1 MGDQPP
7 VEMSLAQRGTWRVVQ
22 VRGDLD
28 LATAPQLESIFDEP
42 DGHVALDLAKVRFID
57 STGLRALVRIHE
69 RQERVVLVAPS
80 PVVQRLLSLTH
91 MTDAFPVAPNLE
103 ALDSME

>member
-1 MGDQPP
+1 MADQPLI
-7 VEMSLAQRGTWRVVQ
+7 EMSLAHHGTWRVAS

-28 LATAPQLESIFDEP
+28 LATAPQLESAFEEP

-57 STGLRALVRIHE
+57 STGLRALVRIRE

-80 PVVQRLLSLTH
+80 PVVQRLLSLTQ
-91 MTDAFPVAPNLE
+91 MTDAFPVASSLA

>member
-1 MGDQPP
+1 MADQPP
-7 VEMSLAQRGTWRVVQ
+7 IEMSLAQHGTWCVAH

-28 LATAPQLESIFDEP
+28 LATAPHLESSFEEP

-57 STGLRALVRIHE
+57 STGLRALVRIRE
-69 RQERVVLVAPS
+69 RQARVVLIAPS
-80 PVVQRLLSLTH
+80 PVVQRLLSLTG
-91 MTDAFPVAPNLE
+91 MTDAFPVASSLA